1 MVHSVK
7 ASVLLLLLLGVIFAI
22 PIVAVGYS
30 VHGYDLALLAAA
42 CVVLLVFL
50 GPLSFLFAIELASGS
65 ELVVLCVAGVLL
77 VFAWIMGVWKRGTTR
92 DGYSRVPYMPVT
104 CWALLGAYFC
114 VSLYFEHAL

>member
-1 MVHSVK
+1 MYSVK
-7 ASVLLLLLLGVIFAI
+7 VSVILLLALGMMFAI

-42 CVVLLVFL
+42 CVVVLVFL
-50 GPLSFLFAIELASGS
+50 GPLAFLFASSLATGAELI
-65 ELVVLCVAGVLL
+65 VLGVAGALVLS
-77 VFAWIMGVWKRGTTR
+77 AWVKSAVRGLGR
-92 DGYSRVPYMPVT
+92 RVPYVPVT